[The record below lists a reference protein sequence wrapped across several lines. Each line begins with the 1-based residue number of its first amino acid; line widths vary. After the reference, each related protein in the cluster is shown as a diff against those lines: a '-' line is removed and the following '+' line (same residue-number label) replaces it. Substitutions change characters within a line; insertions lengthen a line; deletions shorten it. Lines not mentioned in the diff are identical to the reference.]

1 MLFAFLRGLL
11 LSLIAGLPLGPASAA
26 VADAGF
32 RGSLRRAVLVG
43 VGGALVDA
51 AYCLGAL
58 SGLGVLFDRQPGCLN
73 LFMVLGG
80 LFLVVYGFVTAR
92 RTMSVAACPADA
104 ASTGRTD
111 ARALA
116 QGVLVS
122 VANPALAVSW
132 VLMAGTVL
140 AGVEGPAIWA
150 STLGV
155 FVGIFAWFLAV
166 AFLAWRGRVHL
177 GDRVAWVG
185 RVIGVA
191 LIAYGLVLVGKV
203 GVVWALERIAS

>member
-1 MLFAFLRGLL
+1 MLAAFLRGLL

-32 RGSLRRAVLVG
+32 RGSLRAAVLVG

-58 SGLGVLFDRQPGCLN
+58 SGLGVIFDRQPGFLN
-73 LFMVLGG
+73 VFMVLGG
-80 LFLVVYGFVTAR
+80 LFLVGYGFVTAR
-92 RTMSVAACPADA
+92 RAVAATACSPHPRRPRG
-104 ASTGRTD
+104 SD
-111 ARALA
+111 ARALGR
-116 QGVLVS
+116 GVVVS

-132 VLMAGTVL
+132 VLLAGTVL
-140 AGVEGPAIWA
+140 AGVKGPDVWA
-150 STLGV
+150 ASAGV
-155 FVGIFAWFLAV
+155 FTGILAWFVAV

-185 RVIGVA
+185 RAIGVA
-191 LIAYGLVLVGKV
+191 LIAYGLVLVGRV
-203 GVVWALERIAS
+203 GVVWAIDRIAN